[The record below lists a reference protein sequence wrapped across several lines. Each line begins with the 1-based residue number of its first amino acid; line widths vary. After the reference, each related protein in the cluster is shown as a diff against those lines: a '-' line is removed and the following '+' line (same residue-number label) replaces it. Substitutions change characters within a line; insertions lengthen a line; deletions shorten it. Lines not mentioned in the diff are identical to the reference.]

1 METSK
6 EAEHKR
12 WATIGS
18 GIALGATGAAA
29 FTTLAPALTGV
40 FLGTAMLS
48 GGFAAYNFYKRL
60 EDEQSKPDDKIQDKH
75 TDVGSRKS

>member
-6 EAEHKR
+6 ETEHKK
-12 WATIGS
+12 WASIGS

-29 FTTLAPALTGV
+29 FTTAVPALTGI

-48 GGFAAYNFYKRL
+48 GGVAAYNYYKRL
-60 EDEQSKPDDKIQDKH
+60 EDEQSDTNSKDEIKPSDTDDHK
-75 TDVGSRKS
+75 